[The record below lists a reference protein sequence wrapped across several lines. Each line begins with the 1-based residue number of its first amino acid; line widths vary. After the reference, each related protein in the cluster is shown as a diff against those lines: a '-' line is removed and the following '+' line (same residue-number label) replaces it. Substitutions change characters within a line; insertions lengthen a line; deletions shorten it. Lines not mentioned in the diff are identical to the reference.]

1 MGVGQ
6 DKRINFD
13 RTADSEGAILLPDT
27 KDAPVALVMGMIR
40 VNAAGFFE
48 WYNGA
53 AWVTAVTTAYTLDD
67 AYNASAGASTISVD
81 AGDVTWNATGAFS
94 FVVNLAGCTG
104 TSDGFFIEDGA
115 DYFRLSHK
123 AADTLAATAQLSSF
137 QIDSSD
143 DISLDSVV
151 SSNFTISANSAGAA
165 VLTLRCNQAGA
176 GTGDISVYA
185 ADDTSVR
192 AVAGTLTLRG
202 MGPALG
208 TGVEIDADV
217 GGGAILI
224 GCNAGT
230 NQVSVGGAGARNI
243 FVGHTGATGLTLAA
257 EQIGSSI
264 SVNTAGAHQIA
275 LSAIN
280 IGAGTATISL
290 TADDAVTIYST
301 AAGVS
306 LDAVTASNFTVSGAA
321 LTLSG
326 VGLDL
331 NSTGVVTMD
340 ASAANSISIGC
351 DANTGAISIGDSHSA
366 RSVTIGSVDTTSVLK
381 LQAGTGMISFT
392 DGYKIAGGYA
402 GAFYL
407 ALNAAEYT
415 TYEANFGEVSLLNA
429 LNQCASTAVTLDE
442 AYNAS
447 GGAST
452 ITFDAGDVTWNG
464 TGAYSFVLGLAGCT
478 GAADGFQITNGT
490 DFLSI
495 LRADTDNMA
504 WTSEFETFD
513 LNVERDIH
521 IDSLMSVGVTTGATG
536 FTVNTTQLV
545 MDQTTGY
552 LGIGVAVPSGM
563 ISMNGEAHRQMGVER
578 RTAANT
584 AGKNLSI
591 GAGGATLGAT
601 DKAGGDLNLASG
613 ISTGT
618 GSSGFNFYA
627 YPSGVAG
634 IVDNAPIA
642 MIQGT
647 CALLTLGDTT
657 GASATTVR
665 TGTGAFTCTAG
676 GIFDVNAV
684 GAVTIDSSGGTI
696 GIGVDANA
704 FAINIGTGAAARV
717 ITIGNGTG
725 VTGVAINTGSGDF
738 AINTSQLY
746 VDQPTGFVGVGGVPS
761 YLLHTQQS
769 AVSASNT
776 LVGFAISRLGGAAAG
791 SFQRGIGLVFHDSDN
806 STLTGGIAGI
816 RPNAGGTY
824 EGDLAF
830 YANVGSSSAGT
841 FADMTERMR
850 ILGAS
855 GNVGFG
861 TANPLQK
868 VNIQSGALR
877 FDYVPTLSGAGCTLS
892 NGGAGGTTNGVHS
905 VKFTAVN
912 SLGETELGIKTP
924 DYTVVGMEI
933 IHVADAPISPD
944 PTVTSRNVYMTRQG
958 GAIWYKIAGLLP
970 DNTTT
975 AFDINVADASLVTVG
990 TSIANTTAG
999 QIYNGTIGTILFDA
1013 IGSVS
1018 IGGNGTRT
1026 IPASGYTDIL
1036 ANSNAHIRLM
1046 NITGGTAYGD
1056 FGLYGVGIGAAVAI
1070 SGQQLCGLGTA
1081 AGIWGLLRHSTSNT
1095 AGNNLSVIAGGA
1107 TLLATDKNGGLLYL
1121 KPGQSTG
1128 TGSAASSLWATPVG
1142 AAGTTTNDPVQ
1153 VLTAGPLSG
1162 GAAGTTAV
1170 GILTTTPAYPLDVVG
1185 DVNIAEGQ
1193 YYRYGT
1199 GILAYAQ
1206 TALHNYYFG
1215 SAGNLTTTGEYNI
1228 AAGDG
1233 AAISLG
1239 VSAHGN
1245 TMIGAQAG
1253 YYSSTGTYNVFIG
1266 NVAGFG
1272 SGGAYAGSNYNVCV
1286 GYKSGY
1292 DIGAAALNNTLIGA
1306 LAGENLTTGDG
1317 NVLLGY
1323 KAGSGITT
1331 ADNKLY
1337 IANSDTGIG
1346 SVLLTGDFSTG
1357 FLGSGYEATFAPSS
1371 FFDIEKL
1378 GAVNTITD
1386 FLELTNIGN
1395 DATMT
1400 DTGTAILFNQWY
1412 YHAITPAVADAG
1424 RIAVVTETAWTSAAA
1439 TQDSYMALSTALG
1452 GTVAERWRIDS
1463 HGNFSNTSAAGTAY
1477 IELKA
1482 GTTAAGTA
1490 PLKFTDGST
1499 LATIEQGAVEMYKST
1514 LWFQPCAT
1522 LIKQSLDGTIFS
1534 QTTAVTVAN
1543 VNVATTLVGA
1553 GRGDAASPINL
1564 PANFFCLA
1572 GKTLRVTARGYYGA
1586 TGGGGPYTL
1595 TLTVTLADGGG
1606 DTVMLQTAALAV
1618 TGRSNMGWEIQGDI
1632 TCYATGAAG
1641 TFWGQGFAT
1650 LASSTTASDVLQ
1662 MVNTSIDTNMDT
1674 TAAMTLDVQ
1683 ATWNTADAANSI
1695 TCTNLIVEAID

>member
-1 MGVGQ
+1 MADVKALVRPSGQVRDSLNADKLLIGGIDYGIAGGTLTLGTVNATALSIGSIGVTATVLGNLSVNGIFTIVDGGSMVGDGNITLGGGDGDTITLGGSWVSADDIVNIGTVNGIHNTTVNLRCSMGVGQ

-877 FDYVPTLSGAGCTLS
+877 FDYVAAPSGAGCTLS

-924 DYTVVGMEI
+924 DYTVVGTEI

-944 PTVTSRNVYMTRQG
+944 PTVTSRNVYMCKES
-958 GAIWYKIAGLLP
+958 GAIWYLIAGLLP

-975 AFDINVADASLVTVG
+975 AFDINVADASLVTAGSDINTTSGKLFSGSTQIFNTNATGNWTIGG
-990 TSIANTTAG
+990 TDNSIFAAYNTVCAGSGNRLYFKAGNGTTVYGFFTAYGLNLRSSAATAGWSLADIGTAATSWGMLRNTTA
-999 QIYNGTIGTILFDA
+999 
-1013 IGSVS
+1013 
-1018 IGGNGTRT
+1018 
-1026 IPASGYTDIL
+1026 
-1036 ANSNAHIRLM
+1036 
-1046 NITGGTAYGD
+1046 
-1056 FGLYGVGIGAAVAI
+1056 
-1070 SGQQLCGLGTA
+1070 
-1081 AGIWGLLRHSTSNT
+1081 NT

-1107 TLLATDKNGGLLYL
+1107 TLLATDKNGGLLHL

-1162 GAAGTTAV
+1162 GVAGSIAVGVGTILPTSLFDLEIAGTVKSVT
-1170 GILTTTPAYPLDVVG
+1170 DVLEIT
-1185 DVNIAEGQ
+1185 N
-1193 YYRYGT
+1193 R
-1199 GILAYAQ
+1199 
-1206 TALHNYYFG
+1206 
-1215 SAGNLTTTGEYNI
+1215 GN
-1228 AAGDG
+1228 AADMDG
-1233 AAISLG
+1233 
-1239 VSAHGN
+1239 
-1245 TMIGAQAG
+1245 
-1253 YYSSTGTYNVFIG
+1253 
-1266 NVAGFG
+1266 
-1272 SGGAYAGSNYNVCV
+1272 
-1286 GYKSGY
+1286 
-1292 DIGAAALNNTLIGA
+1292 
-1306 LAGENLTTGDG
+1306 
-1317 NVLLGY
+1317 
-1323 KAGSGITT
+1323 
-1331 ADNKLY
+1331 
-1337 IANSDTGIG
+1337 
-1346 SVLLTGDFSTG
+1346 
-1357 FLGSGYEATFAPSS
+1357 
-1371 FFDIEKL
+1371 
-1378 GAVNTITD
+1378 
-1386 FLELTNIGN
+1386 
-1395 DATMT
+1395 
-1400 DTGTAILFNQWY
+1400 TGTAVLFQQWY
-1412 YHAITPAVADAG
+1412 YDAATPAVVNAAKIVALCETDWTSAANTQNSALTFWTRSSRGIEEVARLDSQTNFLLGVTAADANVRKSVTIGMTISEPSGAVADA
-1424 RIAVVTETAWTSAAA
+1424 IQIFSAESS
-1439 TQDSYMALSTALG
+1439 D
-1452 GTVAERWRIDS
+1452 
-1463 HGNFSNTSAAGTAY
+1463 GN
-1477 IELKA
+1477 
-1482 GTTAAGTA
+1482 
-1490 PLKFTDGST
+1490 
-1499 LATIEQGAVEMYKST
+1499 
-1514 LWFQPCAT
+1514 AT
-1522 LIKQSLDGTIFS
+1522 LGMYL
-1534 QTTAVTVAN
+1534 
-1543 VNVATTLVGA
+1543 
-1553 GRGDAASPINL
+1553 
-1564 PANFFCLA
+1564 
-1572 GKTLRVTARGYYGA
+1572 
-1586 TGGGGPYTL
+1586 
-1595 TLTVTLADGGG
+1595 
-1606 DTVMLQTAALAV
+1606 
-1618 TGRSNMGWEIQGDI
+1618 E
-1632 TCYATGAAG
+1632 
-1641 TFWGQGFAT
+1641 
-1650 LASSTTASDVLQ
+1650 
-1662 MVNTSIDTNMDT
+1662 
-1674 TAAMTLDVQ
+1674 Q
-1683 ATWNTADAANSI
+1683 A
-1695 TCTNLIVEAID
+1695 VEAIGAGFTPDFKLKLKIDGVEYRIALEAV